1 MLRPV
6 RLGAAIATALALCC
20 FCRRP
25 AASRRPI
32 CRSRG
37 LVCEGPP
44 RWLGSGPD
52 RSINAVYTH
61 SIYAESYSGRTP
73 RAAAAQGLS
82 CSDCVGLLG
91 HRADM
96 RKQRRVRAA
105 GDTLGQAKTGT
116 AAGGLW
122 LAMRRSLRGSAA
134 SGARAIAAA
143 PRPRCRASPPSRSAP
158 SRGCGVSLDDSSVSR
173 GPAAIL
179 LFDERG
185 QAFQRLHDSGRRCA
199 PLHPSEQFVAP
210 IL

>member
-6 RLGAAIATALALCC
+6 RLGAAIATALALRCL
-20 FCRRP
+20 CRRP
-25 AASRRPI
+25 APSRRPI

-134 SGARAIAAA
+134 CRVCRSTCDRRGTEAEVPSFAAEPLRAIALLRRISRRFVCI
-143 PRPRCRASPPSRSAP
+143 PRPCRH
-158 SRGCGVSLDDSSVSR
+158 SV
-173 GPAAIL
+173 
-179 LFDERG
+179 
-185 QAFQRLHDSGRRCA
+185 
-199 PLHPSEQFVAP
+199 V
-210 IL
+210 